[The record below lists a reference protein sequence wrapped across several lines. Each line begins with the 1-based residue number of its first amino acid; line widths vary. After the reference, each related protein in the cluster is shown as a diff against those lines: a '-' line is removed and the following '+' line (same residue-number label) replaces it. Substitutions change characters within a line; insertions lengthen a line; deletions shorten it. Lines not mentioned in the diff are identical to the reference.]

1 MRPWFLVDDD
11 DGDGDDDDDDGDD
24 DAVSV
29 TPNISHDHVVG
40 SWAINCLVH
49 KVPDIKFYQVAPG
62 EMGMVEKEGGK
73 TSVGRSTETRR

>member
-1 MRPWFLVDDD
+1 MVDDD

-73 TSVGRSTETRR
+73 TCMGRSTKTRR